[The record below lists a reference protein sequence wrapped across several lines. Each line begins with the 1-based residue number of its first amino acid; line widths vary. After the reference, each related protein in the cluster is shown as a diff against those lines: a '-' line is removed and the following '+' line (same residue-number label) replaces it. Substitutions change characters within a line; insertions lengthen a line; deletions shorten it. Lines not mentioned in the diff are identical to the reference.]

1 MYNLKLTGIIK
12 TLQEIYYWDTYWI
25 VKSFL
30 RSGSFSTARG
40 VIDNYFYLINQHGF
54 VPNGNRSYYLDR
66 SQPPLLVAMVKDYI
80 EMSGDRTILNNVD
93 LLLKEISW
101 FEKNRSVQVI
111 QQF

>member
-1 MYNLKLTGIIK
+1 MKLTGIIK

-30 RSGSFSTARG
+30 RAGSFSTARG

-111 QQF
+111 QLF